1 MVQPGQFLERSVVLK
16 SGDLSLDALY
26 HRGRRPPPCAIS
38 SPHPAL
44 GGSMT
49 VPVIA
54 ELAWALTRAGFPT
67 LRFDYR
73 GVGASQGRSR
83 HAAGEARIEDL
94 SDEAEDL
101 RSAVVQLLQSTRG
114 KSACVIGYSFGA
126 AVALA
131 VAGDDAVERVVLV
144 APPTTLADFSKLA
157 GVRKPLLVVC
167 AHHDRACDRSSLD
180 LPEDAQLTVIA
191 NADHSF
197 VRGLPELGRTVA
209 AWVGSGPERPD
220 LPDAGGAANDL
231 KPEGFREV
239 ELPESAEPP
248 LELDDT

>member
-26 HRGRRPPPCAIS
+26 HRGRRPPPCAIA

-73 GVGASQGRSR
+73 GVGASQGHSR
-83 HAAGEARIEDL
+83 HRAAEGRIEDL
-94 SDEAEDL
+94 SGEAADL
-101 RSAVVQLLQSTRG
+101 RSAVAQLLQSTRAS
-114 KSACVIGYSFGA
+114 SACVVGYSFGA

-131 VAGDDAVERVVLV
+131 VAGDDAVERVVLI
-144 APPTTLADFSKLA
+144 APPTALGDFSKIA
-157 GVRKPLLVVC
+157 EVRKPLLVVC
-167 AHHDRACDRSSLD
+167 AHHDRACDRALLR
-180 LPEDAQLTVIA
+180 LPEGAQLTVIA

-209 AWVGSGPERPD
+209 AWVGSGPQRPD
-220 LPDAGGAANDL
+220 LPGAPAADAGAES
-231 KPEGFREV
+231 EGFREL
-239 ELPESAEPP
+239 ELAESAEPP
-248 LELDDT
+248 LELDDE